1 MKVQLDTPQWIK
13 ETLQEMLYRR
23 TPTIPGN
30 ESIAELRTVEINGV
44 KQTLLLRGEN
54 RRNPIVL
61 FLHGGPGTAQ
71 ISFARRWLKELEKDY
86 VVVNWDQRG
95 AGLSYSSAVPKESM
109 TIEQFIE
116 DTRAVSELLL
126 EWFGQEKLFLVG
138 HSWGTALGT
147 LTAARYPHLFHAY
160 IGMGQVAAMA
170 DNEAV
175 SYRFTL
181 ETARQRGLTKAVREL
196 ERIGPPPYSLKALG
210 IQRKWLG
217 RFGGVTHRGSM
228 ERLVVA
234 AMLMSTEYTLADV
247 VRFARGAQFSLAHLW
262 DELMTINLPVQVPH
276 LEMPVYYIV
285 GRHDMNTPWE
295 LAVDYFN
302 RLSAPSKELIWFEQS
317 AHLLVGEEPE
327 KFAKV
332 MRKVL
337 QDHRNRVAGPAA

>member
-1 MKVQLDTPQWIK
+1 
-13 ETLQEMLYRR
+13 MLYRR
-23 TPTIPGN
+23 TPAIPGN
-30 ESIAELRTVEINGV
+30 ESIAEMRTVEINGV

-71 ISFARRWLKELEKDY
+71 ISFAPRWLRELEKEF

-95 AGLSYSSAVPKESM
+95 AGLSYSTAIPEESM

-126 EWFGQEKLFLVG
+126 EWFGQAKLFLVG

-160 IGMGQVAAMA
+160 IGMGQVASMA

-175 SYRFTL
+175 SYRFVL
-181 ETARQRGLTKAVREL
+181 ETAKQRGVAKAVREL

-210 IQRKWLG
+210 IERKWLG

-228 ERLVVA
+228 GRLLFP
-234 AMLMSTEYTLADV
+234 AMLRASEYTLADF
-247 VRFARGAQFSLAHLW
+247 VRFMRGTHFSLTRLW

-302 RLSAPSKELIWFEQS
+302 RLSAPSKELIWFEHS
-317 AHLLVGEEPE
+317 AHLPVGEEPAE
-327 KFAKV
+327 FARV

-337 QDHRNRVAGPAA
+337 QDHRDQSDSPSFL